1 MYGTL
6 IVTNL
11 CKRET
16 GFMTFSEQLNA
27 YISEL
32 NCTAKELTDVSGLSA
47 SVLSRYRTG
56 SRVPTTDSEQFMQLV
71 QGIAT
76 IANERGYSEF
86 TVEKIQKTLEDC
98 LQDATFPYEL
108 FQINFDTLLTSL
120 SINVADLSHF
130 LNFDSSYISR
140 IRNGQRKPANPQDF
154 AQNVS
159 KYIAGHCSESDKVT
173 IAKLVHCTTDEINND
188 SLCRDKIIHWLLN
201 EQIEKKDVVLPFL
214 SKLDEFDLNEFI
226 RSIHFDE
233 LKVPSVPFQLPTSKN
248 YYGIDE
254 MCEGTLDFF
263 KATVLSKSKEDLI
276 ANDDTPMA
284 DKANGTDFM
293 KKYIFAVALTLKKG
307 LHIHFIHNI
316 NRPFEEMMMGL
327 EGWIPMYMTG
337 QISPYYLKDVH
348 NKLFGHFLYSSG
360 AAALSGECIMDY
372 HQNGKMYLT
381 KNKTEM
387 SYYRQ
392 RALDILSKAS
402 PLMDIYRI
410 ESKDAFY
417 SFVERDIVTPGN
429 RRSILSALPI
439 HTLSEELLLQILN
452 HNHIEEADKKR
463 ILDFAKKQ
471 RQLYENILSNRQII
485 DEIPVISE
493 MEFLEQPMLLPLS
506 EIFYEK
512 DIVYTYAEYL
522 EHMEQTITYS
532 QNNSNYTVKQNSRY
546 PFKNI
551 QIRILE
557 GKWVV
562 ISKNKTPA
570 IHFVIHNPQLRD
582 ALENMVIPVYD
593 KDDTL

>member
-1 MYGTL
+1 
-6 IVTNL
+6 
-11 CKRET
+11 
-16 GFMTFSEQLNA
+16 MTFSEQLNA

-140 IRNGQRKPANPQDF
+140 IRNGQRRPSNPQDF

-493 MEFLEQPMLLPLS
+493 TEFNKQPMLLPLS

-570 IHFVIHNPQLRD
+570 IHFVIHNPQLRN

>member
-1 MYGTL
+1 
-6 IVTNL
+6 
-11 CKRET
+11 
-16 GFMTFSEQLNA
+16 MTFSEQLNA

-140 IRNGQRKPANPQDF
+140 IRNGQRRPSNPQDF

-493 MEFLEQPMLLPLS
+493 TEFLEQPMLLPLS

-570 IHFVIHNPQLRD
+570 IHFVIHNPQLRN

>member
-1 MYGTL
+1 
-6 IVTNL
+6 
-11 CKRET
+11 
-16 GFMTFSEQLNA
+16 MTFSEQLNK

-140 IRNGQRKPANPQDF
+140 IRNGQRRPSNPQDF

-173 IAKLVHCTTDEINND
+173 IAKLVHCTTDEIKNA

-201 EQIEKKDVVLPFL
+201 EQFEKKDVALPFL

-570 IHFVIHNPQLRD
+570 IHFVIHNPQLRN

>member
-1 MYGTL
+1 
-6 IVTNL
+6 
-11 CKRET
+11 
-16 GFMTFSEQLNA
+16 MTFSEQLNA

-108 FQINFDTLLTSL
+108 FQINFDALLTSL

-140 IRNGQRKPANPQDF
+140 IRNGQRRPSNPQDF

-570 IHFVIHNPQLRD
+570 IHFVIHNPQLRN

>member
-1 MYGTL
+1 
-6 IVTNL
+6 
-11 CKRET
+11 
-16 GFMTFSEQLNA
+16 MTFSEQLNA

-140 IRNGQRKPANPQDF
+140 IRNGQRRPSNPQDF
-154 AQNVS
+154 VQNVS

-452 HNHIEEADKKR
+452 HNRIEEADKKR

-570 IHFVIHNPQLRD
+570 IHFVIHNPQLRN

>member
-1 MYGTL
+1 
-6 IVTNL
+6 
-11 CKRET
+11 
-16 GFMTFSEQLNA
+16 MTFSEQLNA

-140 IRNGQRKPANPQDF
+140 IRNGQRRPSNPQDF

-233 LKVPSVPFQLPTSKN
+233 LKVPSFPFQLPTSKN

-471 RQLYENILSNRQII
+471 RQLYENILSNGQII

-493 MEFLEQPMLLPLS
+493 TEFNEQPMLLPLS

-562 ISKNKTPA
+562 ISKNKAPA
-570 IHFVIHNPQLRD
+570 IHFVIHNPQLRN

>member
-1 MYGTL
+1 
-6 IVTNL
+6 
-11 CKRET
+11 
-16 GFMTFSEQLNA
+16 MTFSEQLNA

-108 FQINFDTLLTSL
+108 FQLNFDTLLTSL
-120 SINVADLSHF
+120 SINVADLSRF

-140 IRNGQRKPANPQDF
+140 IRNGQRRPSNPQDF

-562 ISKNKTPA
+562 ISKNKAPA
-570 IHFVIHNPQLRD
+570 IHFVIHNPQLRN

>member
-1 MYGTL
+1 
-6 IVTNL
+6 
-11 CKRET
+11 
-16 GFMTFSEQLNA
+16 MTFGEQLNA

-56 SRVPTTDSEQFMQLV
+56 SRVPTTASEQFMQLV
-71 QGIAT
+71 HGIAT

-140 IRNGQRKPANPQDF
+140 IRNGQRRPSNPQDF

-201 EQIEKKDVVLPFL
+201 EQFEKKDVVLPFL

-557 GKWVV
+557 GEWVV

-570 IHFVIHNPQLRD
+570 IHFVIHNPQLRN

>member
-1 MYGTL
+1 
-6 IVTNL
+6 
-11 CKRET
+11 
-16 GFMTFSEQLNA
+16 MTFSEQLNA

-86 TVEKIQKTLEDC
+86 TVEKIKKTLEDC

-108 FQINFDTLLTSL
+108 FQINFNTLLTSL

-130 LNFDSSYISR
+130 LKFDSSYISR
-140 IRNGQRKPANPQDF
+140 IRNGQRRPSNPQDF

-201 EQIEKKDVVLPFL
+201 EQIKKKDVVLPFL

-417 SFVERDIVTPGN
+417 SFAERDIVTPGN

-452 HNHIEEADKKR
+452 HNHIEEADKKQ

-570 IHFVIHNPQLRD
+570 IHFVIHNPLLRN

-593 KDDTL
+593 KDNTL

>member
-1 MYGTL
+1 
-6 IVTNL
+6 
-11 CKRET
+11 
-16 GFMTFSEQLNA
+16 MTFSEQLNA

-140 IRNGQRKPANPQDF
+140 IRNGQRRPSNPQDF

-381 KNKTEM
+381 KKKTEM

-493 MEFLEQPMLLPLS
+493 TEFNEQPMLLPLS

-532 QNNSNYTVKQNSRY
+532 QNNSNYTVKQNSSS

-570 IHFVIHNPQLRD
+570 IHFVIHNPQLRN

>member
-1 MYGTL
+1 
-6 IVTNL
+6 
-11 CKRET
+11 
-16 GFMTFSEQLNA
+16 MTFSEQLNA

-140 IRNGQRKPANPQDF
+140 IRNGQRRPSNPQDF

-570 IHFVIHNPQLRD
+570 IHFVIHNPQLRN

-593 KDDTL
+593 KYDTL